1 MFLYAVLICFSVV
14 FLTQRDLAIGKRPL
28 NTKLPR
34 FLSCHAF
41 GTWMETVDDFDME
54 LLVLAIP
61 SYPPQ
66 GQGSYVR
73 HLMFVD
79 IEAPDL
85 CEILSKVVRRVLM
98 GRARGGGLISA
109 TYVCFTFIQILVPRL
124 RWLTTQT
131 DQSLVLLGH

>member
-1 MFLYAVLICFSVV
+1 
-14 FLTQRDLAIGKRPL
+14 
-28 NTKLPR
+28 
-34 FLSCHAF
+34 
-41 GTWMETVDDFDME
+41 MEMVDDFDME

-73 HLMFVD
+73 HIMFVD

-109 TYVCFTFIQILVPRL
+109 SYIYIIYSIYICICMFHIYSNFSSRTEMV
-124 RWLTTQT
+124 
-131 DQSLVLLGH
+131 DHSN

>member
-1 MFLYAVLICFSVV
+1 
-14 FLTQRDLAIGKRPL
+14 
-28 NTKLPR
+28 
-34 FLSCHAF
+34 
-41 GTWMETVDDFDME
+41 MEMVDDFDME

-73 HLMFVD
+73 HIMFVD

-98 GRARGGGLISA
+98 GKARGGGLISA
-109 TYVCFTFIQILVPRL
+109 SYIYNIQYIYMYMYVSHLFKF
-124 RWLTTQT
+124 
-131 DQSLVLLGH
+131 